1 MNYNEDV
8 YIPQDDPADVQRAR
22 EYLVLLIFTV
32 YLC

>member
-8 YIPQDDPADVQRAR
+8 YIPQDDPADFQRV
-22 EYLVLLIFTV
+22 YLMLLIFTV